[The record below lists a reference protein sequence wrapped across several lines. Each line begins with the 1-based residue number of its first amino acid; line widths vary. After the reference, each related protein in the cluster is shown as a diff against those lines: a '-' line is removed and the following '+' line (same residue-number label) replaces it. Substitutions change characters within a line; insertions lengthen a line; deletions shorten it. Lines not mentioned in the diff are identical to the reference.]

1 MWQNVARG
9 KYLEY
14 LDRKKPKRFRSKMK
28 LTICGKYVS
37 IKNKKIHKFKS
48 VKI

>member
-1 MWQNVARG
+1 MRQNVLRG

-28 LTICGKYVS
+28 LTICGKK
-37 IKNKKIHKFKS
+37 IKKIHKLKSFK
-48 VKI
+48 K

>member
-1 MWQNVARG
+1 MRQNVLRG

-28 LTICGKYVS
+28 LTICGKYDS
-37 IKNKKIHKFKS
+37 IKSRKNS
-48 VKI
+48 TN